1 MSLTFSAV
9 SRRVFAGSAL
19 GALFS
24 NRSLFATYGGGGNLI
39 LRRVLMIGDSLSV
52 GPFGQEMQH
61 FLIEK
66 FGESRVYLL
75 ASCGSSPEHWLG
87 SEPEFVS
94 KCGYRVK
101 TPRQY
106 LLGEYEKGRK
116 PAPFPTPKLE
126 HILARTHP
134 DLVLVQLGTNWFE
147 LFEQGA
153 SHEVTE
159 RLEGIVE
166 RFVATLFSMDS
177 KPQLVWIT
185 PPDSARFRKVQG
197 AVTELL
203 QRAARRWRFT
213 CIDSS
218 ALVQYVPGQSGGDG
232 VHYASAAA
240 EKWASGVKGCLLK
253 LL

>member
-1 MSLTFSAV
+1 MSKLHTPG
-9 SRRVFAGSAL
+9 SRRAFVGTAL
-19 GALFS
+19 GAAFFPLQ
-24 NRSLFATYGGGGNLI
+24 LLGTYGSGGNVI
-39 LRRVLMIGDSLSV
+39 FRKVLMLGDSLSV

-61 FLIEK
+61 FLIER

-87 SEPEFVS
+87 SEPEFVA

-106 LLGEYEKGRK
+106 LLGEYEKGHR

-126 HILARTHP
+126 HILAKTHP
-134 DLVLVQLGTNWFE
+134 DLILVQLGTNWFD
-147 LFEQGA
+147 LLEQAA
-153 SHEVTE
+153 SPDRIEH
-159 RLEGIVE
+159 LDGIVD
-166 RFVATLFSMDS
+166 RFATTLLAAYPR
-177 KPQLVWIT
+177 PQLIWIT

-197 AVTELL
+197 VVTDILR
-203 QRAARRWRFT
+203 RASRRLRFT

-218 ALVQYVPGQSGGDG
+218 DLVEYIPGKSGGDG

-240 EKWASGVKGCLLK
+240 EKWANGVKGCLLK
-253 LL
+253 ML

>member
-1 MSLTFSAV
+1 MSHIFSVV
-9 SRRVFAGSAL
+9 SRRAFAGSVL
-19 GALFS
+19 GALFCE
-24 NRSLFATYGGGGNLI
+24 NALFATYGSGGNLI

-66 FGESRVYLL
+66 FGESRVYLF

-101 TPRQY
+101 TPRQF
-106 LLGEYEKGRK
+106 LLGEYEKGRR

-134 DLVLVQLGTNWFE
+134 DLVLVQLGTNWFDM
-147 LFEQGA
+147 LEQGA
-153 SHEVTE
+153 SHEVVE

-166 RFVATLFSMDS
+166 RFVATLISLDS
-177 KPQLVWIT
+177 KPQVVWIT

-197 AVTELL
+197 TVTDLL
-203 QRAARRWRFT
+203 QSAGKRWRFS

-218 ALVQYVPGQSGGDG
+218 TLVQYVPGQSGGDG

-253 LL
+253 IL